1 MDKKLFLT
9 NTDTTIGFISK
20 SKEALDIAKNRPS
33 DKKYIQALP
42 SLKTLKKRVPNIHKK
57 RVRRASKTTFIID
70 KNYSFRIVK
79 DKNHN
84 LLLKRLKQAYTS
96 SANESGK
103 EYNYSY
109 ASEKADIIVYPLNK
123 ISSPSQILKLGKV
136 KLQKIR

>member
-20 SKEALDIAKNRPS
+20 SKKALDIAKNRPS
-33 DKKYIQALP
+33 NKKYIQALP

-57 RVRRASKTTFIID
+57 RVRRAKKTTFIID

-84 LLLKRLKQAYTS
+84 LLLKRLKKAYTS

-109 ASEKADIIVYPLNK
+109 ASEKADIIVYPLSK
-123 ISSPSQILKLGKV
+123 ISSPSQIIKLGKT

>member
-84 LLLKRLKQAYTS
+84 LLLKRLKKAYTS